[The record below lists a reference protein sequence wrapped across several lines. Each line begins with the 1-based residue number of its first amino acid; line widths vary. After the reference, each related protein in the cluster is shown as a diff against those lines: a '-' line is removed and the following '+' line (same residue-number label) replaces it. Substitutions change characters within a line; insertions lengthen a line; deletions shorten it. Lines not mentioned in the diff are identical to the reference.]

1 MKRTTTAEK
10 ITILITSQLFS
21 TTPTKV
27 LTIYTRGVRFYS
39 TKHLKLSLKFR
50 ECVNYIWVV
59 FANYRAF
66 GQEITYIRLNPQN
79 TIFF

>member
-27 LTIYTRGVRFYS
+27 LTIYTRGVRSYS
-39 TKHLKLSLKFR
+39 TKHLKLAGQFR
-50 ECVNYIWVV
+50 EYVNYICVV

-66 GQEITYIRLNPQN
+66 GQEITYITLSPQH
-79 TIFF
+79 